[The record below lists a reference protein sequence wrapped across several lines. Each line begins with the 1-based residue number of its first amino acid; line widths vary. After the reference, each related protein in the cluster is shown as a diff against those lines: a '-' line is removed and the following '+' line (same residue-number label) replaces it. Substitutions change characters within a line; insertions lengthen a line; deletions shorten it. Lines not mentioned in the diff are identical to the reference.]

1 MTLDTVAYEKV
12 SIENCGQGVVGGEVL
27 QEPGMRN
34 RKCQG
39 HREPGAGRDPARDK
53 IWSNR
58 KTACSTATH
67 SFQL

>member
-27 QEPGMRN
+27 QEPGIRN